1 MNRVVFWTAFL
12 AGAAAVLWVALG
24 YRGSNPLALAFTA
37 LIGAVFILGV
47 GELLRFRRATGT
59 LAAALAA
66 IPEEAGSDRS
76 ALERWLLGVDPSLHN
91 AVGERISGERVGL
104 PAPVFTPYLVGL
116 LVMLGLLGTF
126 VGMVVALQGAVLA
139 LEGEPE
145 LAAIRSGLAVP
156 ISGLGL
162 AFGTSV
168 AGVAASAMLG
178 LCATL
183 SRRERMVATGLLD
196 RKIATVFRGHTLGH
210 ARLEAYRAMQRQADA
225 LPGVVERMH
234 LLADRLETMGASVGE
249 RLSANQAL
257 LHESLAARFDGLASA
272 VDRSL
277 QESLAESGRR
287 AGESIAPLLESTL
300 GDIGEQAR
308 STHEALSHLAQT
320 QLETLTA
327 ELKSEFTSLREQ
339 EERRGQ
345 AALERLA
352 DLEAAAASR
361 LAALGRELEQPM
373 TRLIET
379 ASETPRV
386 AAEVIG
392 QLRREMSGT
401 LERENV
407 LLAERHDTMARLH
420 SLSDVLEQS
429 VAGQRAAIAE
439 MVDGSAAL
447 LQEIGTRF
455 SEQVAAEVAAM
466 SGTAEQFA
474 GGAAEM
480 ASLGE
485 AFGAAVAVFRES
497 NEALIDNLSRIEESL
512 EASTARSDEQM
523 GYYVAQAREII
534 DQSMAYQGE
543 VIEELRQLG
552 RVGEPATSEAD

>member
-76 ALERWLLGVDPSLHN
+76 ALERWLLGVDPTLHN

-407 LLAERHDTMARLH
+407 LLAERHDTMALLH
-420 SLSDVLEQS
+420 SLSDALEQS

-455 SEQVAAEVAAM
+455 SEQVAAEAAAM

>member
-1 MNRVVFWTAFL
+1 MNRVVFWTAVL
-12 AGAAAVLWVALG
+12 AGAVAVLWVALG
-24 YRGSNPLALAFTA
+24 YLGSNPLALAFTA
-37 LIGAVFILGV
+37 LIGGVYLLGLA
-47 GELLRFRRATGT
+47 ELVRFRRATDT
-59 LAAALAA
+59 LAAALASV
-66 IPEEAGSDRS
+66 PEEAGNDAT
-76 ALERWLLGVDPSLHN
+76 ALDRWLRGMDPTLQG
-91 AVGERISGERVGL
+91 AVGERITGERVGL

-145 LAAIRSGLAVP
+145 LAAIRTGLAVP
-156 ISGLGL
+156 IRGLGL

-183 SRRERMVATGLLD
+183 SRRERMLATGLLD

-210 ARLEAYRAMQRQADA
+210 TRLEAYRALQRQADA
-225 LPGVVERMH
+225 LPGMVERMQ
-234 LLADRLETMGASVGE
+234 LLADRLETMGESVGE
-249 RLSANQAL
+249 RLTANQAL
-257 LHESLAARFDGLASA
+257 LHESLETRFNGLASS
-272 VDRSL
+272 VDQSL
-277 QESLAESGRR
+277 QESLAESGRLV
-287 AGESIAPLLESTL
+287 GESIGPLLRSTL
-300 GDIGEQAR
+300 EEIGEQAR
-308 STHEALSHLAQT
+308 TTQENLGQLAQT
-320 QLETLTA
+320 QMDTLA
-327 ELKSEFTSLREQ
+327 AALKSEFTSLREQ

-352 DLEAAAASR
+352 DLEAAAAGQ

-379 ASETPRV
+379 ASETPRA

-392 QLRREMSGT
+392 QLRNEISGT

-407 LLAERHDTMARLH
+407 LLAERRDTMERLH
-420 SLSDVLEQS
+420 SLSDALEQS
-429 VAGQRAAIAE
+429 FSGQRAAIAE
-439 MVDGSAAL
+439 MVEASAGM
-447 LQEIGTRF
+447 LQEVGSRF
-455 SEQVAAEVAAM
+455 SDQVAAQAADM
-466 SGTAEQFA
+466 AGTAAQFA

-497 NEALIDNLSRIEESL
+497 NEALIDKLSRIEESL

-534 DQSMAYQGE
+534 DQSIAYQGE

-552 RVGEPATSEAD
+552 RGAEPVAVEAD

>member
-12 AGAAAVLWVALG
+12 AGAAAVLWVALS
-24 YRGSNPLALAFTA
+24 YVGSNPLALAFTA
-37 LIGAVFILGV
+37 LIGGCYILGV
-47 GELLRFRRATGT
+47 VELLRFRRATGT
-59 LAAALAA
+59 LAAALTS
-66 IPEEAGSDRS
+66 IPEEAGSDAA
-76 ALERWLLGVDPSLHN
+76 ALDRWLRGVDPHLQN

-139 LEGEPE
+139 LEGDPE
-145 LAAIRSGLAVP
+145 LAAIRTGLATP
-156 ISGLGL
+156 IRGLGL

-183 SRRERMVATGLLD
+183 SRRERMLATGLLD

-210 ARLEAYRAMQRQADA
+210 DRQEAYRAMQRQADA
-225 LPGVVERMH
+225 LPGVVERMQ
-234 LLADRLETMGASVGE
+234 LLADRLETMGESVGE
-249 RLSANQAL
+249 QLTANQAL
-257 LHESLAARFDGLASA
+257 LHESLETRFNGLASS

-277 QESLAESGRR
+277 RESLAESARL
-287 AGESIAPLLESTL
+287 AGESIGPLLETTL
-300 GDIGEQAR
+300 GEIGEQAR
-308 STHEALSHLAQT
+308 GTHETLSQVAQT
-320 QLETLTA
+320 QLETLTSA
-327 ELKSEFTSLREQ
+327 LQSEFTSLREQ

-352 DLEAAAASR
+352 ALEAAAASQ
-361 LAALGRELEQPM
+361 LAALGRELEEPM

-379 ASETPRV
+379 ASETPRA

-392 QLRREMSGT
+392 QLRREVSGT
-401 LERENV
+401 VERENA
-407 LLAERHDTMARLH
+407 LLEERRDTMDRLNR
-420 SLSDVLEQS
+420 LSDALEQS
-429 VAGQRAAIAE
+429 FAGQRAAMAE
-439 MVDGSAAL
+439 MIEASAGM
-447 LQEIGTRF
+447 LQEIGSRF
-455 SEQVAAEVAAM
+455 SDQVAAQSADMA
-466 SGTAEQFA
+466 GTAEQFA

-485 AFGAAVAVFRES
+485 AFSAAVAVFRES

-534 DQSMAYQGE
+534 DQSIAYQGE

-552 RVGEPATSEAD
+552 RGQEPVAVEAD

>member
-76 ALERWLLGVDPSLHN
+76 ALERWLLGVDPTLHN

-361 LAALGRELEQPM
+361 LAVLGRELEQPM

-407 LLAERHDTMARLH
+407 LLAERHDTMALLH
-420 SLSDVLEQS
+420 SLSDALEQS
-429 VAGQRAAIAE
+429 VAGQRAAVAE

-474 GGAAEM
+474 DGAAEM

>member
-1 MNRVVFWTAFL
+1 MNRVMFWTAFL
-12 AGAAAVLWVALG
+12 AGAAAVLWVAASFM
-24 YRGSNPLALAFTA
+24 GSSPLALVFTA
-37 LIGAVFILGV
+37 VIGGVYLLGV
-47 GELLRFRRATGT
+47 AELLRFRRATGT
-59 LAAALAA
+59 LAAALVS
-66 IPEEAGSDRS
+66 IPEEAGRD
-76 ALERWLLGVDPSLHN
+76 AADLDRWLHRVDPGLQN

-139 LEGEPE
+139 LEGNPE

-183 SRRERMVATGLLD
+183 SRRERMLATGQLD
-196 RKIATVFRGHTLGH
+196 RKIATVFRGLTLGH
-210 ARLEAYRAMQRQADA
+210 NRLEAYRAMQRQADA

-234 LLADRLETMGASVGE
+234 LLADRLETMGDTVGE
-249 RLSANQAL
+249 RLTANQAL
-257 LHESLAARFDGLASA
+257 LHQSLESGFSGLASS
-272 VDRSL
+272 VEQSL
-277 QESLAESGRR
+277 QESLAESGRL
-287 AGESIAPLLESTL
+287 AGESIQPILRDTL
-300 GDIGEQAR
+300 GEIGEQAR
-308 STHEALSHLAQT
+308 STHETLSRLAQT
-320 QLETLTA
+320 QLETLTTA
-327 ELKSEFTSLREQ
+327 LTSEFTSLREQ

-352 DLEAAAASR
+352 DLEAAAASQ

-379 ASETPRV
+379 ASETPRA

-401 LERENV
+401 LERDNA
-407 LLAERHDTMARLH
+407 LLEERRDTMERLH
-420 SLSDVLEQS
+420 RLSDALEQS
-429 VAGQRAAIAE
+429 FTGQRAAIAE
-439 MVDGSAAL
+439 MVDASAGM
-447 LQEIGTRF
+447 LQEIGSRF
-455 SEQVAAEVAAM
+455 SDQVAAQASEM
-466 SGTAEQFA
+466 SGTAERFA

-485 AFGAAVAVFRES
+485 AFSAAVAVFRES

-534 DQSMAYQGE
+534 DQSIAYQGE
-543 VIEELRQLG
+543 VIEELRQLAQ
-552 RVGEPATSEAD
+552 GEESVAVEAE